1 MLFGGGGVAMSLQ
14 CCKEVM
20 KAGSTGSEVIV
31 VRRLGVSRIT
41 QGRREPLARAAVDPS
56 NAALSA

>member
-1 MLFGGGGVAMSLQ
+1 MLFGGIAMSLQ

-41 QGRREPLARAAVDPS
+41 QGRREPLARAPLDPS

>member
-1 MLFGGGGVAMSLQ
+1 MSLQ

>member
-1 MLFGGGGVAMSLQ
+1 MPQQ

-31 VRRLGVSRIT
+31 VRRLGASRIT
-41 QGRREPLARAAVDPS
+41 QGRRELLARAPVDPS
-56 NAALSA
+56 KAALSA